1 MLLACPPISLLFACF
16 VHVLVLAPQ
25 LLHAFGLPTHLLALS
40 MLLACPPISLLFL
53 PVMVLALQLLH
64 AFCLYLSCILNRC
77 MQHVKVGLLFA
88 TYKLQSIWFHNSQ
101 QLTLS

>member
-40 MLLACPPISLLFL
+40 MLSACNGLSSAAVACFL
-53 PVMVLALQLLH
+53 PVLVLYLEPLH
-64 AFCLYLSCILNRC
+64 ATR
-77 MQHVKVGLLFA
+77 KVGLLFA

>member
-40 MLLACPPISLLFL
+40 MLSACNGLSSAAVACFL
-53 PVMVLALQLLH
+53 PVLVLYLELLH
-64 AFCLYLSCILNRC
+64 ATR
-77 MQHVKVGLLFA
+77 KVGLLFA
-88 TYKLQSIWFHNSQ
+88 TYKL
-101 QLTLS
+101 